1 MIREKVRSGIETSFQ
16 IQKDGMVVLGR

>member
-1 MIREKVRSGIETSFQ
+1 MIREKVRLGIETSFQ